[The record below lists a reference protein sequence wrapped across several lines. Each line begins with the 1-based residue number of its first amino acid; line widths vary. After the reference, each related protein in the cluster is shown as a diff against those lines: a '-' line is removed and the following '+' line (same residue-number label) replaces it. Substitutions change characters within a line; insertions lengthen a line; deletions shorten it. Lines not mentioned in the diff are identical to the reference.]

1 MHHLQDRLVVELTV
15 LGMDPD
21 LLTLGDPGIER
32 PSMSHLRKGTRM
44 VAGPSSGAGR
54 TTASRGCAPE
64 LDLV

>member
-32 PSMSHLRKGTRM
+32 ALHEPPAQGNTD
-44 VAGPSSGAGR
+44 GR
-54 TTASRGCAPE
+54 RALERCRAHYCISWLCARA
-64 LDLV
+64 